1 MSFFIMKKITK
12 SDKIFI
18 RREKAS
24 IRRQFSD
31 AKKQQEAI
39 AGIYAKFNVKP
50 VTIDK
55 K

>member
-1 MSFFIMKKITK
+1 MKKITK

-18 RREKAS
+18 RREKAR
-24 IRRQFSD
+24 IRHQFSD

-39 AGIYAKFNVKP
+39 AAIYAKFNVKP